1 MRILFLDCHSGISG
15 DMSVAA
21 LCDLGL
27 DPARLESELAKLGI
41 ASEYHLHFDRQKR
54 QGIEGIKFTFHPHN
68 LPHPHPH
75 NLPHPHPHPHPHNH
89 DHHTH
94 GRSHREI
101 RDLIESS
108 ALSPFVKRRALATF
122 LRIAVAEGKIHGLP
136 ADEVTF
142 HEVGAVDSII
152 DVVAFCIGVEA
163 LGVERVLVSRLFEG
177 TGFIDCA
184 HGRFPLPAPATLE
197 ILTGIPLR
205 QIDEPLEFITPTG
218 AAIVAEFGEGF
229 GPMPELAVERI
240 GYGLGT
246 RDTSPRPNVLRAIIG
261 TLAGISGETDT
272 ITTIETNLDDLTPEL
287 AAAAAA
293 RLLAA
298 GALDVFLAPIQ
309 MKKGR
314 PGMLLTVLCDPG
326 RADEFARLILRE
338 TTAFGVRLHDSRRLK
353 LRRESTTVETA
364 FGRVAIKLG
373 FLGDDCV
380 QASPEFESCREAAE
394 RAGVPVAAV
403 YREAC
408 GAASRV
414 LTNAATSQQ

>member
-1 MRILFLDCHSGISG
+1 MRILFLDCLSGISG

-41 ASEYHLHFDRQKR
+41 SGECHLHFDRQKR
-54 QGIEGIKFTFHPHN
+54 QGIEGIKFTVHPHN
-68 LPHPHPH
+68 LPHPLPH
-75 NLPHPHPHPHPHNH
+75 NHPHPHDHPPHA
-89 DHHTH
+89 H
-94 GRSHREI
+94 GRSHCEI

-122 LRIAVAEGKIHGLP
+122 HRIAVAEGKIHGLP
-136 ADEVTF
+136 ADDVAF

-197 ILTGIPLR
+197 ILAGIPLR

-218 AAIVAEFGEGF
+218 AAIAAEFGEGF
-229 GPMPELAVERI
+229 GVMPELAVERI

-246 RDTSPRPNVLRAIIG
+246 RDTSPRPNVLRAVIG
-261 TLAGISGETDT
+261 TLAGISGETDVV
-272 ITTIETNLDDLTPEL
+272 TTIETNLDDLTPEL

-314 PGMLLTVLCDPG
+314 PGMLLTVLCAPG

-353 LRRESTTVETA
+353 LRREFTTVETA
-364 FGRVAIKLG
+364 FGPVTIKLG
-373 FLGDDCV
+373 FLGGDCV
-380 QASPEFESCREAAE
+380 RRSPEFESCREAAE

-403 YREAC
+403 YGEAC
-408 GAASRV
+408 AAAVR
-414 LTNAATSQQ
+414 A